1 MATGFNGKT
10 ASPSSPKARR
20 PSSLLSQLQ
29 MQAAETPMQRAN
41 RLVVEAMHR
50 SKEVD
55 LLVHRGFAIE
65 GRVLEKLGSRGPVG
79 EDHASLIRLMSQSLL
94 SRLLDEKALEKCR
107 EELEKC
113 RKEGVFGDWLD
124 ASSARVAW
132 SVAVG
137 GGKTLCAASLCREVA
152 DTFAG
157 DPEALQPQSRGVLY
171 SASSLALLVNMKKAL
186 VDMEVPDSAVGV
198 FHNSSRSR
206 ADLPSIKASEIGS
219 YPVLLCTQQML
230 QSASARYESKQ
241 REPQQVVTGT
251 DLEDLLHF
259 KGKDRLT
266 IWDEAFQSS
275 LAESAS
281 LSALAMGLGS
291 LRECVARLDAGGVI
305 ELQEPVETQSEARL
319 LTKDGG
325 NALVQLVDGL
335 CRQAE
340 LAAAAIE
347 PGQPASIVLPSID
360 ELQRDQMAKV
370 GAWLREA
377 KAPGPAEAM
386 EAIAE
391 MSATG
396 GLEVSLLKGGPKT
409 MAIVRPR
416 VVISDRLQ
424 RLVVLDAGYVTSAI
438 SQMDPTLRLAAAAD
452 YAGREL
458 QPKLF
463 SKVVVQF
470 YCGHSGRGREHE
482 GIGLVNT
489 RTRSILIREQVER
502 ISRVPLGEKSLV
514 VTFARKKS
522 GIDFKG
528 EIETELERS
537 CPGWSDQIN
546 GTNRVTVIT
555 WGEHVGMNDWHDC
568 KHLFFVGVLRRNW
581 AGDLMGKAWATSRG
595 NVSTFGLASPLQ
607 VEANQAAQE
616 IMQAIGRGNA
626 RATIN
631 GQAGEMTVHI
641 PYKESLPR
649 YAGMAPCPGS
659 PLWEELARML
669 PGCSMHSQSRPPKAS
684 GAEQVEQ
691 AAALALDALDVDQIT
706 SAKLRPLVMAHL
718 PAGGAGIS
726 DDVFKAGLKALADA
740 NAIRAAAGEHCWIKP
755 TLSSR
760 SWVRT
765 TATPAPD
772 PGKA

>member
-1 MATGFNGKT
+1 MASGFNSKT
-10 ASPSSPKARR
+10 ASASSTKAGHS
-20 PSSLLSQLQ
+20 SSLLALLRLE
-29 MQAAETPMQRAN
+29 AAETPRQRSM
-41 RLVVEAMHR
+41 RHLLEAMHR
-50 SKEVD
+50 SKD
-55 LLVHRGFAIE
+55 FAQLVQKGFAVE
-65 GRVLEKLGSRGPVG
+65 DRVLEKLSSSGPIG
-79 EDHASLIRLMSQSLL
+79 EDHASLIRLMSLSLV
-94 SRLLDEKALEKCR
+94 SGLLDEKALAE
-107 EELEKC
+107 C
-113 RKEGVFGDWLD
+113 RKEKFFEPWLD
-124 ASSARVAW
+124 GSRARVAW

-152 DTFAG
+152 DALAR

-186 VDMEVPDSAVGV
+186 VEMGVPNGTVGV
-198 FHNSSRSR
+198 FHSNPKARV
-206 ADLPSIKASEIGS
+206 DLPSVKASELGR
-219 YPVLLCTQQML
+219 YPVVLCTQQML
-230 QSASARYESKQ
+230 QSASARYETKH
-241 REPQQVVTGT
+241 REPKQVVTGT
-251 DLEDLLHF
+251 DLEDLLLF

-319 LTKDGG
+319 LTKDSGD
-325 NALVQLVDGL
+325 ALVQLVDGL

-347 PGQPASIVLPSID
+347 PGKPASIVLPSID
-360 ELQRDQMAKV
+360 ELQRDQMTKV
-370 GAWLREA
+370 GAWLRDA
-377 KAPGPAEAM
+377 KAPGPAEAI

-416 VVISDRLQ
+416 VVISDRLR
-424 RLVVLDAGYVTSAI
+424 RLVVLDAGYVTSTI
-438 SQMDPTLRLAAAAD
+438 SQMDPTLHLAAGAD
-452 YAGREL
+452 YAGKKL
-458 QPKLF
+458 QPKQF
-463 SKVVVQF
+463 SKVAVKF

-482 GIGLVNT
+482 GTGLVNT
-489 RTRSILIREQVER
+489 RTRSILIRDQVER
-502 ISRVPLGEKSLV
+502 IARVPLGEKSLV
-514 VTFARKKS
+514 ITFARRGS

-537 CPGWSDQIN
+537 CPGWSDHIN
-546 GTNRVTVIT
+546 GNNRVTVIT
-555 WGEHVGMNDWHDC
+555 WGEHVGMNDWRDC

-595 NVSTFGLASPLQ
+595 DISTFGMASPLQ

-669 PGCSMHSQSRPPKAS
+669 PGCSMHSESRPPKAS

-691 AAALALDALDVDQIT
+691 AAALALDELAVDQIT
-706 SAKLRPLVMAHL
+706 SAKLKPMVMAHL

-740 NAIRAAAGEHCWIKP
+740 NATRAAAGELCWVKP
-755 TLSSR
+755 SPSSR
-760 SWVRT
+760 SWVRIT
-765 TATPAPD
+765 PSPAPD